1 MINLTVVID
10 NDEAI
15 KKLKELQNVAKSTTS
30 SVVKDSERID
40 VGFSKIDNT
49 LKGLAAGIS
58 MGALVRQLV
67 QVRGEVQQLEV
78 AFETML
84 GSKEKANKLVNEAVQ
99 LAAKTPFGLQD
110 VSNGAKMLLAY
121 GSAAEEVTEEI
132 KMLGNIASGLS
143 IPLND
148 LIYLYGT
155 TRTQGRMFT
164 MDLRQFMGRGIPLA
178 EELAKQFGV
187 TKDKVGELVT
197 AGKVGFDDMAKAL
210 QAMTGEGGQ
219 FYNLMEKQSAT
230 ITGQIS
236 NLEDSIYQMFNA
248 IGEKS
253 EGIMS
258 GAISV
263 ASSLVENYERVGRVL
278 TGLVATYGTYKAAI
292 VTYNVVTAIAANAAK
307 GMAVAEQARMVAT
320 LAAEKAQKLLN
331 ATMLTN
337 PWVLAATAVAGLVT
351 LLISQ
356 KNETERLREAEEE
369 YNNAKQEAI
378 DKEEEHKRVVNEL
391 MSIAESE
398 ASSTDNRKAALHNLI
413 NMYPEVFAKYATE
426 YDMLLNIKKIKQ
438 EIAAIE
444 AGKSITNPTN
454 ELKNVERQIAQLKE
468 KGSLSSGYEF
478 SAPGSYMPR
487 ITRGLT
493 KKEQAQLEALTKRL
507 QTLKEQQAQIDR
519 ANYLQGLGG
528 LDLAEVEKGQKDVQA
543 RIDELKRKGY
553 KTDTDLAELQKLE
566 SEKVIFDTEINRR
579 NAPTKTLSQ
588 WRTEA
593 NEKVAATKKALKD
606 FDKSKTKKTS
616 DEAKQERARLKA
628 EYDAAV
634 EEAKKWA
641 PIGGGGKK
649 GNAKQQEAAR
659 KAEQEAKITNQIL
672 SQNEDMRI
680 ELMEEGSAKE
690 IAQIERD
697 YDKRV
702 EAIRRQ
708 ELELLKTRKT
718 LTKEQEDALNQAL
731 ADAAALRQ
739 RDIDKINEENANAY
753 NDYLAE
759 YGTMQERKVAIAAKY
774 DRLIAEAEAAG
785 NKALVMQLTNE
796 RLAAEAAFAEEVVK
810 FSEDIKAYTEE
821 QLISSIDTMEME
833 VQKKMAE
840 LDAMGASDS
849 EDYQEAKKALEELY
863 AKLAAARAEYEK
875 ITSLG
880 PKSKALARE
889 FEKLN
894 KALGEVTQV
903 AQMAIDIISE
913 FDEEL
918 AEGVSTIYNMAT
930 STFTLVETIKTI
942 TTAAEEAGRGLTAM
956 EKASITLTAI
966 SLALQAVQYIIKNS
980 FISEFKEFERLKE
993 IYDGVSDI
1001 WDELLDKKKEYL
1013 EMSSGAEARRA
1024 TKEAEEIIEEEEA
1037 LNRNMAKE
1045 RVNTRRER
1053 RKAVEGMT
1061 PAAYKELVG
1070 LGLAQDEKHIDDM
1083 FLNEEYG
1090 RIQKRIDWEKL
1101 LNMTPEELAE
1111 LKANAKTFWNTMD
1124 GDLRTYL
1131 ENIIATGEKSA
1142 EVKRMLK
1149 ESLTQMSFDEL
1160 SDSFFDA
1167 MMDIDATA
1175 EEVANHVS
1183 EYFFKAM
1190 LMNNMSKAY
1199 EDKLRQWYEDFY
1211 NAMNDDDGLTDAE
1224 REDLRKKYTDIVE
1237 QGIADRDAIADATG
1251 YGDVAASKQ
1260 TTSKGFQAMSQ
1271 ETGSELNG
1279 RFTDIQGQTHRI
1291 AQAVEF
1297 CRGLYAQNLTQVQS
1311 INSTLA
1317 SIHNDTT
1324 LIERHTSVLGQMG
1337 EDLASIKRAIYNGEI

>member
-15 KKLKELQNVAKSTTS
+15 KKLRELQNVAKSTTS

-40 VGFSKIDNT
+40 EGFSKIENT

-58 MGALVRQLV
+58 MGALVRQIV

-84 GSKEKANKLVNEAVQ
+84 GSKEKADKLVSEAVQ

-155 TRTQGRMFT
+155 TRIQGRMFT
-164 MDLRQFMGRGIPLA
+164 QDLRQFMGRGIPLA
-178 EELAKQFGV
+178 EELAKQFSV
-187 TKDKVGELVT
+187 TKDEVGALVT
-197 AGKVGFDDMAKAL
+197 AGRVGFDDMAKAL
-210 QAMTGEGGQ
+210 QSMTGEGGK
-219 FYNLMEKQSAT
+219 FYNLMEKQSKT

-236 NLEDSIYQMFNA
+236 NLEDSIYQMFNT
-248 IGEKS
+248 IGENS
-253 EGIMS
+253 EGI
-258 GAISV
+258 ISESIDVV
-263 ASSLVENYERVGRVL
+263 ASLVENYERVGRVL
-278 TGLVATYGTYKAAI
+278 MGLVATYGTYKAAI
-292 VTYNVVTAIAANAAK
+292 VAYNVVTAIAANAAK
-307 GMAVAEQARMVAT
+307 GMALAEQIRTVAT
-320 LAAEKAQKLLN
+320 IAAEKAQKLLN
-331 ATMLTN
+331 ATMLNN
-337 PWVLAATAVAGLVT
+337 PYVLAATLVAGLVT

-356 KNETERLREAEEE
+356 KNETERLREAEED
-369 YNNAKQEAI
+369 YNNAKQDTI
-378 DKEEEHKRVVNEL
+378 NKEQEHMRAVEEL
-391 MSIAESE
+391 MSIAEGE
-398 ASSTDNRKAALHNLI
+398 ASSTDNRKAALHRLI
-413 NMYPEVFAKYATE
+413 EMYPSVFAQYSTE

-444 AGKSITNPTN
+444 AGKSITDPKN
-454 ELKNVERQIAQLKE
+454 ELASIEQQITELKTAMPSTLKEWGQAAIGTYGRNKDIKIKQLEDRKAVLQDQIAQMERAK
-468 KGSLSSGYEF
+468 Y
-478 SAPGSYMPR
+478 
-487 ITRGLT
+487 
-493 KKEQAQLEALTKRL
+493 LE
-507 QTLKEQQAQIDR
+507 
-519 ANYLQGLGG
+519 GLGG
-528 LDLAEVEKGQKDVQA
+528 VGRSEVEAGKKAVQDKIDSLKLKGNQTEADIAEVK
-543 RIDELKRKGY
+543 
-553 KTDTDLAELQKLE
+553 KLE
-566 SEKVIFDTEINRR
+566 SELIIFNAEIARR
-579 NAPTKTLSQ
+579 DAPTKTVSEY
-588 WRTEA
+588 RAEA
-593 NEKVAATKKALKD
+593 NKKAAEAAKALKD
-606 FDKSKTKKTS
+606 FDRSNKKLTS
-616 DEAKQERARLKA
+616 EEAKNQRKELVEAKKA
-628 EYDAAV
+628 AD

-659 KAEQEAKITNQIL
+659 KAEQEAKLTNQLL

-718 LTKEQEDALNQAL
+718 LTKEQEDAISQAL

-739 RDIDKINEENANAY
+739 RDIDKINKENANAY

-785 NKALVMQLTNE
+785 NTALVMQLTNE
-796 RLAAEAAFAEEVVK
+796 RTAAEAAFADEVMK
-810 FSEDIKAYTEE
+810 FSEQIKAYTEE
-821 QLISSIDTMEME
+821 QLISTIDTMEME

-894 KALGEVTQV
+894 KALGEVSQV
-903 AQMAIDIISE
+903 AQTAIDIISE

-930 STFTLVETIKTI
+930 STFTLVETIMTI
-942 TTAAEEAGRGLTAM
+942 TTAADEAGRALSAM
-956 EKASITLTAI
+956 EKSSVILAAI
-966 SLALQAVQYIIKNS
+966 SIALQAIQ
-980 FISEFKEFERLKE
+980 FIANKVADAINYEFEEFERLKE
-993 IYDGVSDI
+993 TYEGISDI
-1001 WDELLDKKKEYL
+1001 WDELLDKKMEYL
-1013 EMSSGAEARRA
+1013 EASSSAEARRA
-1024 TKEAEEIIEEEEA
+1024 AKEAREIIEEEEA
-1037 LNRNMAKE
+1037 LNRKMATE

-1053 RKAVEGMT
+1053 KKAVKGMT
-1061 PAAYKELVG
+1061 YAGYQELVNA
-1070 LGLAQDEKHIDDM
+1070 GLAEDGKHIDDM
-1083 FLNEEYG
+1083 FINDEYG
-1090 RIQKRIDWEKL
+1090 RIQKRIDWKKL

-1111 LKANAKTFWNTMD
+1111 LKANAKEFWSTMD
-1124 GDLRTYL
+1124 EDLKIYL

-1142 EVKRMLK
+1142 EVERMLK

-1167 MMDIDATA
+1167 MMDMDATA
-1175 EEVANHVS
+1175 EEVANNVS
-1183 EYFFKAM
+1183 EYFFRAM
-1190 LMNNMSKAY
+1190 MMENMGNQYK
-1199 EDKLRQWYEDFY
+1199 EKLRQWYDDFA
-1211 NAMNDDDGLTDAE
+1211 NAMNDGDGLTDAE
-1224 REDLRKKYTDIVE
+1224 KEELRKRYTAIIE
-1237 QGIADRDAIADATG
+1237 QGIAERDTIAEATG
-1251 YGDVAASKQ
+1251 YGDDVTGQSA
-1260 TTSKGFQAMSQ
+1260 TSKGFQAMSQ

-1291 AQAVEF
+1291 AEAVEF

-1311 INSTLA
+1311 INSTVA

-1324 LIERHTSVLGQMG
+1324 LIEQHTRVLGQMG